1 MRRGWFR
8 LGGGGWGVFRGDG
21 GGGGLVGDGEVGLGV
36 HHGLGFGHL
45 VRVGLLHAG
54 FAIVCVWCRE
64 SAFAFFFCDL
74 LC

>member
-1 MRRGWFR
+1 
-8 LGGGGWGVFRGDG
+8 
-21 GGGGLVGDGEVGLGV
+21 LVGDGEVGLGV